1 MVSWASTIL
10 QCWTIGQGLL
20 NNVKVSS
27 MATTILSLIT
37 DHINFLEQSKQA
49 QAADQV
55 KLFKLVYNYLNR
67 FELQ

>member
-1 MVSWASTIL
+1 
-10 QCWTIGQGLL
+10 
-20 NNVKVSS
+20 

-55 KLFKLVYNYLNR
+55 KIFKPVQIVINICIIGLNYY
-67 FELQ
+67 